1 MKGISANT
9 VSPALSVKEIG
20 QFHRDGFVGPF
31 TLAPPEAMAV
41 ARERIEKEVLDIAPK
56 FKSVG
61 AKPNSPRHY
70 RHLDCSVVYKLCSHP
85 AIVNRLAALYGTAIS
100 SDRALLD
107 HGAGRRLFR

>member
-1 MKGISANT
+1 MKEISANT

-56 FKSVG
+56 FTSVG
-61 AKPNSPRHY
+61 AKTEQSSP
-70 RHLDCSVVYKLCSHP
+70 LP
-85 AIVNRLAALYGTAIS
+85 PPRLQRCLQP
-100 SDRALLD
+100 
-107 HGAGRRLFR
+107 LFPSGHS

>member
-1 MKGISANT
+1 
-9 VSPALSVKEIG
+9 
-20 QFHRDGFVGPF
+20 
-31 TLAPPEAMAV
+31 MAV